1 MTAHTKCFVAAICRL
16 VRSDFNII
24 SPQTFTVRFEEQID
38 QSTTVKFV
46 YFHWIG
52 KQIPFTMKGRYG
64 IVHGSVR
71 KCFEVELIRCVY
83 APQSI
88 CIGLPSQRDG
98 DNFSNVCIIH
108 AIITERP
115 LPHSDG
121 LMEGNFL

>member
-1 MTAHTKCFVAAICRL
+1 MC
-16 VRSDFNII
+16 SDFNIVQYFHKL
-24 SPQTFTVRFEEQID
+24 SVRFEEQID

-71 KCFEVELIRCVY
+71 KCFEVGLIGSVY
-83 APQSI
+83 APVFPQSI

-98 DNFSNVCIIH
+98 DKQKREKQRTFQTIR
-108 AIITERP
+108 ER
-115 LPHSDG
+115 
-121 LMEGNFL
+121 